1 MKKSYLTSA
10 ILVALSGSAFAQT
23 KQIAQLD
30 EVKVYS
36 AYATPVNQDKTASSV
51 TVLTEKDFAARNAT
65 YVSDVLKT
73 VPGVSFISYGGR
85 GTLTSFY
92 VRGANANQ
100 VAVVIDGVKMSPVD
114 NFGFNFGGLAL
125 SNIERIEVLRGEQS
139 ALWGSDAMGGVMYIT
154 TKNGLYKESGFNID
168 FDLGYGSNRTR
179 DGSVTVSGHNNG
191 FYYTLNGNS
200 HRTHGISARSSEQF
214 HYKSLS
220 NVHFSTDKAVED
232 DRFHKDGVSLKTG
245 YDDGKKGVELS
256 ASHTSQTFAY
266 DNSVSAETQF
276 NDNTR
281 IRDTLF
287 KLSGYLG
294 GDDELIKQKVS
305 VSHLKTD
312 SDTYEYASWTG
323 SAGLTAYDAKK
334 LNTNYQLDINFD
346 REGDV
351 TQSVSVLG
359 EYQKSDYVSS
369 NYNGVEKKLIEKS
382 VATEYRLFT
391 ADDHSLSV
399 SGRFTDNQNYRNA
412 WTGRIS
418 GAYRLSPNV
427 KAHAGFGTALQ
438 NPTMVD
444 YFGYYGSY
452 LANPE
457 LKPAKSLGG
466 DIGLLVESTDKAH
479 SLDVT
484 YFARNVKNFISQNAS
499 FTQSVNLDGTTQIK
513 GVEVAYKGKLNEA
526 LNGFVNYTYTNA
538 HDSKKVELA
547 MRPKHTANAGIRYQ
561 ITDKFGT
568 QASLNY
574 VGKRIA
580 TYFAEDFSAY
590 KTKMPSYTLVN
601 LGADYQ
607 VHKNVN
613 VYVNLNNLFN
623 KKYEHYIGYGQPG
636 RNVYVG
642 LKGSF

>member
-1 MKKSYLTSA
+1 MKKNLITTA
-10 ILVALSGSAFAQT
+10 ISVALASTAFAQNET
-23 KQIAQLD
+23 TQLAP
-30 EVKVYS
+30 VTVYS
-36 AYATPVNQDKTASSV
+36 AYAAPINQDKTASSV
-51 TVLTEKDFAARNAT
+51 TVLTEKDFATRNAT

-73 VPGVSFISYGGR
+73 VPGVAFISYGGR
-85 GTLTSFY
+85 GTLNNVY
-92 VRGANANQ
+92 VRGANSNQ

-114 NFGFNFGGLAL
+114 SQGFNFGGLAL
-125 SNIERIEVLRGEQS
+125 SNVEQIEVLRGEQS
-139 ALWGSDAMGGVMYIT
+139 ALWGSDAMGGVIYIT
-154 TKNGLYKESGFNID
+154 TKSGLYKDKGFNVD
-168 FDLGYGSNRTR
+168 YDLGTGSNRTR
-179 DGSVTVSGHNNG
+179 DASVTVSGHQDG

-220 NVHFSTDKAVED
+220 NVNFSTEKAVED
-232 DRFHKDGVSLKTG
+232 DRFHKDGISLKTG
-245 YDDGKKGVELS
+245 FDDGKKGVELF
-256 ASHTSQTFAY
+256 ASHTSQTTAY
-266 DNSVSAETQF
+266 DNSIANETTF
-276 NDNTR
+276 DDTAR
-281 IRDTLF
+281 VRDTLF
-287 KLSGYLG
+287 KFSGYLG
-294 GDDELIKQKVS
+294 ADDELFKQRIS

-312 SDTYEYASWTG
+312 SDSHEYSSWNG
-323 SAGLTAYDAKK
+323 GAGLTAFDAKK
-334 LNTNYQLDINFD
+334 LNTNYQLDVNFD
-346 REGDV
+346 RDGDV
-351 TQSVSVLG
+351 TQSVSVLAD
-359 EYQKSDYVSS
+359 YQKSDYVSS
-369 NYNGVEKKLIEKS
+369 NYATEKKLIEKG
-382 VATEYRLFT
+382 VAAEYRLFT
-391 ADDHSLSV
+391 IEDHSLAL
-399 SGRFTDNQNYRNA
+399 SGRFTDNQQFRNA

-418 GAYRLSPNV
+418 GAYRLSPNL
-427 KAHAGFGTALQ
+427 KAHAGFGSAIQ

-466 DIGLLVESTDKAH
+466 EIGLLAETNDKAH
-479 SLDVT
+479 SLDVA
-484 YFARNVKNFISQNAS
+484 YFARNVKHFISQNAS

-513 GVEVAYKGKLNEA
+513 GVELAYKGKFNEV

-538 HDSKKVELA
+538 HDSKKMALA

-580 TYFAEDFSAY
+580 TYFAEDFSSY

-607 VHKNVN
+607 VHNNVN
-613 VYVNLNNLFN
+613 VYVNLNNVFN
-623 KKYEHYIGYGQPG
+623 KKYEHYIGYGTPE